1 MSKNISLFLPSNS
14 TFSLSFSVCHYVDSQ
29 WAQSMCAAAAPH
41 PCPHPG
47 QPQADHDENKWPC
60 KMPNKSV
67 AITRRTAVESEN
79 EANRPTQGCV
89 PPRKEKGGG
98 GGPRAKIVGANE
110 QM

>member
-1 MSKNISLFLPSNS
+1 
-14 TFSLSFSVCHYVDSQ
+14 
-29 WAQSMCAAAAPH
+29 
-41 PCPHPG
+41 
-47 QPQADHDENKWPC
+47 
-60 KMPNKSV
+60 MPNKSV